1 MDFHIDHNHKLYKS
15 TLLHCDKGCYFNMS
29 FSFGDFENMNCMM
42 VKNMIISLQPVI
54 IFLNRILLSSA
65 DGLTQ

>member
-1 MDFHIDHNHKLYKS
+1 MNFHIDHNHKLYKILCS
-15 TLLHCDKGCYFNMS
+15 IVTKVAILICP
-29 FSFGDFENMNCMM
+29 FGDFENMKCMM

-54 IFLNRILLSSA
+54 IFLNRISLSSA